1 MKEMILV
8 CDHCRVSIPAVAS
21 ISVSNGKG
29 KPINLDLCK
38 KHQQEVYKL
47 LMPKHKDSSVSRGT
61 PISSDEWDGL
71 LVSTLKHV
79 TKVGSTTPKAISQET
94 GLPRWRVTEL
104 LQELVK
110 DKKLTKTGVGRSI
123 KYQKGK

>member
-1 MKEMILV
+1 MKETILV
-8 CDHCRVSIPAVAS
+8 CDRCSVSIPAIAS
-21 ISVSNGKG
+21 ITVTNGKG

-38 KHQQEVYKL
+38 KHQLEVYRL
-47 LMPKHKDSSVSRGT
+47 LIPKHKGATTARGT

-71 LVSTLKHV
+71 LASTLKYV
-79 TKVGSTTPKAISQET
+79 AKAGPTTPMAIANDT

-104 LQELVK
+104 LNELLK